1 MNRYVSLGLTAIA
14 GALLGAVAVQALQ
27 AQAKPPTYVV
37 IDITDVTDPEGF
49 KAVTSSTAAS
59 PAKLAALGGR
69 YVIRTEEAAALDGSP
84 SKRFVLL
91 SFDNK
96 EKARTWYDA
105 PDIKEINAIRSRTTR
120 SRAFIVE
127 GFAN

>member
-1 MNRYVSLGLTAIA
+1 MKAIA
-14 GALLGAVAVQALQ
+14 GALLGAVAVQTLQ

-37 IDITDVTDPEGF
+37 IDITDVTDPGGF

-59 PAKLAALGGR
+59 PTKLAALGGR

-96 EKARTWYDA
+96 RKHEPGTMRRT
-105 PDIKEINAIRSRTTR
+105 
-120 SRAFIVE
+120 
-127 GFAN
+127 

>member
-1 MNRYVSLGLTAIA
+1 MNHYVTLGLTAIA

-49 KAVTSSTAAS
+49 KAVTSSTAAA

-96 EKARTWYDA
+96 EKARAWYDA
-105 PDIKEINAIRSRTTR
+105 PDIKEINAIRSKTTR